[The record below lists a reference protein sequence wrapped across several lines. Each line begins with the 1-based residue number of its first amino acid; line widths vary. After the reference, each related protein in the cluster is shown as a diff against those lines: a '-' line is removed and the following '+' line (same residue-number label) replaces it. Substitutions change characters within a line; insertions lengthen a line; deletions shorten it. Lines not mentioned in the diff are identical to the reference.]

1 MKKIVEKIGRI
12 ISALLAIVGVFGC
25 LCECETDNWWIYL
38 IISFAFV
45 VIGFFGFFAFL
56 DLSDTKVYI
65 KHMFKKIEGIWIF
78 VCFSINNTYKDT
90 KEFLSIVKYYR
101 KKNYTYKQIVRMAID
116 AKRKAVA
123 ELNEED

>member
-45 VIGFFGFFAFL
+45 VIGFFGFVSFL
-56 DLSDTKVYI
+56 DLSNTKVYI

-78 VCFSINNTYKDT
+78 VCFSLDNIHKDT

-101 KKNYTYKQIVRMAID
+101 RNGYTYKRIFRMAKNAYLE
-116 AKRKAVA
+116 AKLESK
-123 ELNEED
+123 E